1 MNSYI
6 SKIIVG
12 GLILSAILSVTLR
25 ILDTV
30 PNYPY
35 IIESIMVMEFNISN
49 NLIILNHLVGL
60 FVYASFVI
68 SVTIGIIFII
78 RKKLVQSL
86 SYLIICSAIIYIVR
100 FILLFRYYFPKFQLF
115 RSILIFFPAIL
126 ISIGGFIIGSIFIS
140 KKAFTR
146 YGLSIM
152 ATLLFAMALGLYILG
167 DVNILK
173 NIHLPIWI
181 IGGLYS
187 ISSKPQRRD

>member
-78 RKKLVQSL
+78 RKKLKSFV
-86 SYLIICSAIIYIVR
+86 
-100 FILLFRYYFPKFQLF
+100 
-115 RSILIFFPAIL
+115 IFF
-126 ISIGGFIIGSIFIS
+126 F
-140 KKAFTR
+140 
-146 YGLSIM
+146 
-152 ATLLFAMALGLYILG
+152 
-167 DVNILK
+167 
-173 NIHLPIWI
+173 
-181 IGGLYS
+181 
-187 ISSKPQRRD
+187 